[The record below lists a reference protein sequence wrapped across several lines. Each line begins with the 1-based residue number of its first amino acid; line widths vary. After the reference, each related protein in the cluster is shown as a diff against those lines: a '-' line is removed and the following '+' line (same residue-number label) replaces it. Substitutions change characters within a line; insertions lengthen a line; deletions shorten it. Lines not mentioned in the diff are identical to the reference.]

1 MKDEIF
7 ENRKKM
13 LTELIF
19 DEHYSPMKI
28 KELAILLQVPKSDR
42 AELKKVLDALVAD
55 GKIGISKK
63 GKYGKPENTAIV
75 GTFISNRRGFGFVE
89 VEDMEEDIFIPGKD
103 TMDAFHMD
111 TVRVVITTKAEN
123 GKRCEGKVIEI
134 LDHQIKELVGTFQ
147 KNKTFGF
154 VVPDNGKIAYD
165 VFIPQ
170 ERTNGAVNGHKV
182 VVKITKYGKGGKN
195 PEGAITEIIGHIN
208 DPGTDI
214 MSVIKSFDLPLEFPE
229 EVMKS
234 LDQIPDEVD
243 EKDKAGRLDL
253 RQLQTV
259 TIDGEDAKDLDDA
272 ITVTK
277 EGDLYRLGVHIADVS
292 HYVTEGSPLDK
303 EALKRGTSVYLV
315 DRVIPMIPH
324 KLSNGICSL
333 NQGTDRLALSC
344 IMDIDEKGTVVGH
357 KIAETLINVDR
368 RMTYTSVKKILV
380 DHDEA
385 EMEEYK
391 ELVPMFELMNE
402 LASILRAKRKKRGS
416 IDFDFPESKII
427 LDENGHPTDIK
438 PYDRN
443 VATKIIEDFMLVANE
458 TVAEDYFWQEIPFLY
473 RSHENPDP
481 ERILKLGTFINNFG
495 YSIRITENDIHPKEL
510 QKLLTKIE
518 GSDEENLISRL
529 TLRSMKRAQYTTE
542 CIGHFGLAAKYY
554 CHFTSPIRRY
564 PDLQIHRII
573 KESLH
578 GGLKEKRFKHYSS
591 ILPDV
596 AKQTSTTERRADDA
610 ERDTDKL
617 KMVEYME
624 KRIGQE
630 FDGVV
635 SSITSWG
642 IYVELPNTIEGMIP
656 VTALKDGYYVYD
668 ENHYEMVNETTNRT
682 FKLGQKLR
690 VRVAHTDKLLRNIDF
705 EIADEQDDEQSE
717 VQQSQ
722 TVTQ

>member
-333 NQGTDRLALSC
+333 NQGTDRLALS
-344 IMDIDEKGTVVGH
+344 
-357 KIAETLINVDR
+357 
-368 RMTYTSVKKILV
+368 
-380 DHDEA
+380 
-385 EMEEYK
+385 
-391 ELVPMFELMNE
+391 
-402 LASILRAKRKKRGS
+402 
-416 IDFDFPESKII
+416 
-427 LDENGHPTDIK
+427 
-438 PYDRN
+438 
-443 VATKIIEDFMLVANE
+443 
-458 TVAEDYFWQEIPFLY
+458 LY
-473 RSHENPDP
+473 H
-481 ERILKLGTFINNFG
+481 G
-495 YSIRITENDIHPKEL
+495 Y
-510 QKLLTKIE
+510 
-518 GSDEENLISRL
+518 
-529 TLRSMKRAQYTTE
+529 
-542 CIGHFGLAAKYY
+542 
-554 CHFTSPIRRY
+554 
-564 PDLQIHRII
+564 
-573 KESLH
+573 
-578 GGLKEKRFKHYSS
+578 
-591 ILPDV
+591 
-596 AKQTSTTERRADDA
+596 
-610 ERDTDKL
+610 
-617 KMVEYME
+617 
-624 KRIGQE
+624 
-630 FDGVV
+630 
-635 SSITSWG
+635 
-642 IYVELPNTIEGMIP
+642 
-656 VTALKDGYYVYD
+656 
-668 ENHYEMVNETTNRT
+668 
-682 FKLGQKLR
+682 
-690 VRVAHTDKLLRNIDF
+690 
-705 EIADEQDDEQSE
+705 
-717 VQQSQ
+717 
-722 TVTQ
+722 